1 MRRGGIQDRINPYQD
16 PIKVGTAPE
25 EPVIV
30 KEMSDYQRIARR
42 ICSSHRYVAELR
54 GILVQCEETS
64 SKLAEYQ
71 KWLIDPHSRY
81 TSEAFLHTL
90 IDSYDNI
97 LKDASWIL
105 HAIKHNYQPHMAVGC
120 IVNALKGFDVAAE
133 KLAFLEDLH
142 NVMERQRRAL
152 ARILPRREDTILP
165 KFYISFGC
173 DGMV

>member
-1 MRRGGIQDRINPYQD
+1 MRRCGIQDRINPYQD

-25 EPVIV
+25 EPVGV

-64 SKLAEYQ
+64 SKLADYQ

-90 IDSYDNI
+90 
-97 LKDASWIL
+97 L
-105 HAIKHNYQPHMAVGC
+105 
-120 IVNALKGFDVAAE
+120 
-133 KLAFLEDLH
+133 DLSLIH
-142 NVMERQRRAL
+142 
-152 ARILPRREDTILP
+152 I
-165 KFYISFGC
+165 
-173 DGMV
+173 

>member
-25 EPVIV
+25 EPVGV

-64 SKLAEYQ
+64 SKLADYQ

-90 IDSYDNI
+90 LESYDNI
-97 LKDASWIL
+97 LNDASWIL
-105 HAIKHNYQPHMAVGC
+105 HAIKHSDQPHMAVGC
-120 IVNALKGFDVAAE
+120 ICNALKSLDAAAE

-165 KFYISFGC
+165 KFYVSLGC
-173 DGMV
+173 DSTV